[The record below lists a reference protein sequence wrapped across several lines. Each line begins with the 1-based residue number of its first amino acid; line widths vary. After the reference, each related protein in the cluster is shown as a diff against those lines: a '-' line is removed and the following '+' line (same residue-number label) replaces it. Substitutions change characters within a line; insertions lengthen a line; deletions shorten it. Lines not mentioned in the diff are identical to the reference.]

1 MSTKADVH
9 VPHGSTDGEVLAKTL
24 TAAAYA
30 IPVLFQ
36 IPVDS
41 ATAGTFSI
49 TTPYKVRVVDIWAL
63 HTGGAGEASDT
74 LTVGNG
80 ANAISDAMSWAGGDK
95 AIVRAA
101 EIDDAYQMVAKG
113 GTIRVTTVDDDSG
126 TDVGLGTV
134 FVLAM
139 KAK

>member
-24 TAAAYA
+24 TAAAYQV
-30 IPVLFQ
+30 PVLFL
-36 IPVDS
+36 IPVTS
-41 ATAGTFSI
+41 QTAGTFTI
-49 TTPYKVRVVDIWAL
+49 TVPYKVRVTDIWAV

-74 LTVGNG
+74 LTVGNA
-80 ANAISDAMSWAGGDK
+80 ANAISNALDWSGADK

-101 EIDDAYQMVAKG
+101 EIDDAYQDVAKG
-113 GTIRVTTVDDDSG
+113 GTIRVTTVDNDVG
-126 TDVGLGTV
+126 NDVGLGIV
-134 FVLAM
+134 YVLAM